1 MRLRKAKD
9 QVKIP
14 EPVLPLEQT
23 RPVSSTRGY
32 KTRLTIPAPAPAP
45 QQAVYPKPLEPTKI
59 QFAVPAEPSDNSA
72 RLNKRSRDGI
82 GIKVTDTKIV
92 MQVPA
97 SFHAR
102 QAAIAASKKHKWH
115 SDDDDEEEDDLDE
128 DELEADE
135 EDDDD
140 ELGGE
145 EEDEVDSLG
154 EFDEDRSGE
163 EEGDDGSNLGKRMTS
178 RQLSIAMRQKRI
190 AEHGVDDLSLGL
202 NE

>member
-14 EPVLPLEQT
+14 EPVAPLEPT
-23 RPVSSTRGY
+23 KPVSSTRGY
-32 KTRLTIPAPAPAP
+32 KTRLTIPVPVA
-45 QQAVYPKPLEPTKI
+45 QQAPTKPAEPTKI
-59 QFAVPAEPSDNSA
+59 QFSVPAEPPSNNE
-72 RLNKRSRDGI
+72 RLSKRPKESI

-97 SFHAR
+97 SFHAK
-102 QAAIAASKKHKWH
+102 QAAIANNKKNKWH
-115 SDDDDEEEDDLDE
+115 SDDDDDEEEEEDIDE
-128 DELEADE
+128 DELEGEEEDDDLGLDE
-135 EDDDD
+135 EDDA
-140 ELGGE
+140 
-145 EEDEVDSLG
+145 DSLG
-154 EFDEDRSGE
+154 EFDDDRSGEEE